1 MLDKLFAASIV
12 ALYIFTNATLTHA
25 KPTSAQAIGYCIE
38 AGRDNRDTDEEITER
53 CIPSGDSLED
63 YE

>member
-1 MLDKLFAASIV
+1 MLKKLFTASIV
-12 ALYIFTNATLTHA
+12 ALLIFTTHAHA
-25 KPTSAQAIGYCIE
+25 KPTSAQAIGYCID
-38 AGRDNRDTDEEITER
+38 AGRDNGDTDEEITER